1 MLKSYLQFVLAC
13 LVAVLSANL
22 ALAQGTTG
30 SIYGTISDSTGA
42 LVPGAEIIATNLA
55 TNVSRTAK
63 SEQNGAYSLTFLP
76 VGTYRLEASAN
87 GFKKFEQSGI
97 VLEINRSARVDPV
110 LQVGSLTE
118 TVAVNSDAP
127 LVNTSDASIGRMV
140 NNAEI
145 INLPLVNR
153 NVYSLL
159 NLTAGVD
166 SSVSGNSLGNPEQV
180 TVINGSSY
188 GGAGSVNYLLDG
200 GNNITGFKG
209 TGNLSPNPDAVQEF
223 RVVTNSFSA
232 EFGRY
237 SGGVVEVITKS
248 GTNAFHG
255 SLFEYLRNDKL
266 NAYTYGALS
275 KAPLHRNQFGGAL
288 GGPIRKDK
296 TFFFGS
302 YSGLRQRESAFD
314 NSAVVPTALERNGD
328 FSASA
333 RKPKDPVTGQLYG
346 GGIIPMSQ
354 FDPTARRILDQSV
367 PTANSPGNVFQAQ
380 APVPTDSNEYVAKV
394 DHVISTSHQLA
405 ASYFTNRGQNTQ
417 TLAGNLPWS
426 SRTFAWNQQNFNASD
441 TWLLSPTAVNQL
453 RLTYVRNF
461 GGRLNTPEISLGD
474 LGSTFTIQGPP
485 SLPQITVNG
494 YFTLGQGIAGPV
506 SGSNYYGLREL
517 FSLTRS
523 RHTLKFGGEF
533 SLEKFISETTLNNYG
548 TFSFQG
554 NKTGNALADFLL
566 GVPQTMNQDA
576 PINKNENTWY
586 TALFIQDDFRIHPR
600 LVLNL
605 GLRYDLQT
613 PDKDPHDRKLTFIP
627 GRQSVV
633 VSNSLPGLLYPGD
646 PGISRG
652 IFNMAKTNIS
662 PRVGFAWDPMGDG
675 KTSVRAAFGMFYG
688 AVSGQEV
695 DGSTNGQPFS
705 IRQQFNEV
713 KSLSDPY
720 GDLLGG
726 ISPFPFIYD
735 SANPK
740 FVFPAGVAGMNTNFR
755 WPYTYHMNFSI
766 QRQLS
771 KDFSVSASYVSTLG
785 HRLPF
790 SVEQNYPVYRAGAT
804 SSNVNQRRPYASS
817 GLGSVGIV
825 DSVMNTAYHGLQLTA
840 EKRMSRSFSFKAF
853 YTFGKSLEG
862 ARLQNDTTAG
872 GAEDMTNLALER
884 GRTDND
890 RTHNFVLSG
899 IWQINYVSSS
909 HRIARAIANGWTAS
923 TIASAR
929 SGEPLTITAGTDI
942 NLDGSNNDR
951 ANLVGNPYLDP
962 NRSRSQVAAM
972 WFNTNA
978 FATPLVGTDGNA
990 GRNILNGP
998 GQKTIDLALYRDFSI
1013 RESMKLQVRADAT
1026 NAFNIVNLGS
1036 PNTNRSSSLFGQI
1049 RTARD
1054 MRQAQ
1059 LGIRLTF

>member
-1 MLKSYLQFVLAC
+1 VKSYFNSVLIC
-13 LVAVLSANL
+13 VAVALTANF

-30 SIYGTISDSTGA
+30 SIYGTVTDASGA
-42 LVPGAEIIATNLA
+42 IVPDATITATNTA
-55 TNVSRTAK
+55 TNISRTAK
-63 SEQNGAYSLTFLP
+63 SEQSGSYSLTFLP
-76 VGTYRLEASAN
+76 VGTYRLEVNAN
-87 GFKKFEQSGI
+87 GFKKFEQNGI
-97 VLEINRSARVDPV
+97 VLEINRSARVDPS

-118 TVAVNSDAP
+118 TVAVNADAP
-127 LVNTSDASIGRMV
+127 LVNTTDASIGRMV
-140 NNAEI
+140 NNSEI

-223 RVVTNSFSA
+223 RVVTNSFSS
-232 EFGRY
+232 EFGRF

-255 SLFEYLRNDKL
+255 SLFEYLRNTKL
-266 NAYTYGALS
+266 NAYPYGALS
-275 KAPLHRNQFGGAL
+275 KAPLHRNQFGGAI

-302 YSGLRQRESAFD
+302 YSGLRQRETAFA
-314 NSAVVPTALERNGD
+314 NSAIVPTALERNGD

-333 RKPKDPVTGQLYG
+333 RKPRNPANNQLYP
-346 GGIIPMSQ
+346 GGIIPIAQ
-354 FDPTARRILDQSV
+354 FDPTARRILNDSI
-367 PTANSPGNVFQAQ
+367 PEANSPGNVFQAQ
-380 APVPTDSNEYVAKV
+380 TPIPTDSNEYVVKI
-394 DHVISTSHQLA
+394 DHTISASHQLA
-405 ASYFTNRGQNTQ
+405 GSYFTNRGSNIQ

-426 SRTFAWNQQNFNASD
+426 SRTFAWNQQNFNASH
-441 TWLLSPTAVNQL
+441 TWLVSPTAVNQL

-461 GGRLNTPEISLGD
+461 GGRLNTPEMSLGD
-474 LGSTFTIQGPP
+474 LGSKFNIQGPP

-506 SGSNYYGLREL
+506 SGSNYYGLKEL
-517 FSLTRS
+517 FSLTRG
-523 RHTLKFGGEF
+523 RHSLKFGGEF

-554 NKTGNALADFLL
+554 NKSGNALADFLL

-576 PINKNENTWY
+576 PINKNESTWY
-586 TALFIQDDFRIHPR
+586 NALFIQDDFRIHPR
-600 LVLNL
+600 FVLNL

-613 PDKDPHDRKLTFIP
+613 PDTDPHNRKLTFIA
-627 GRQSVV
+627 GRQSTVV
-633 VSNSLPGLLYPGD
+633 PNSLPGLLYPGD

-652 IFNMAKTNIS
+652 IFNMSKTNIS
-662 PRVGFAWDPMGDG
+662 PRIGFAWDPTGDG

-695 DGSTNGQPFS
+695 SGSTNGQPFS
-705 IRQQFNEV
+705 IRQQFNDV
-713 KSLSDPY
+713 RSLTDSY
-720 GDLLGG
+720 GNLPGG
-726 ISPFPFIYD
+726 LSPFPFNYNP
-735 SANPK
+735 ANPS
-740 FVFPAGVAGMNTNFR
+740 FVFPAGVAGMSTNFR
-755 WPYTYHMNFSI
+755 WPYTYHMNFSL

-790 SVEQNYPVYRAGAT
+790 STELNYPVYRTGAT
-804 SSNVNQRRPYASS
+804 SSNVNQRRPYAST
-817 GLGSVGIV
+817 GLSTIGIV
-825 DSVMNTAYHGLQLTA
+825 DSIMNTAYHGLQLTA
-840 EKRMSRSFSFKAF
+840 EKRLSRGFSFKAF

-872 GAEDMTNLALER
+872 GAENMTNLALER

-890 RTHNFVLSG
+890 RRHNFVLSG
-899 IWQINYVSSS
+899 IWRLDYVSSS
-909 HRIARAIANGWTAS
+909 HRIASAIANGWTLS
-923 TIASAR
+923 TIASLR

-942 NLDGSNNDR
+942 NLDGNNNDR
-951 ANLVGNPYLDP
+951 ANVFGYPVLDP
-962 NRSRSQVAAM
+962 HRPRNQVAAM
-972 WFNTNA
+972 WFDTSA
-978 FATPLVGTDGNA
+978 FTTPLVGTDGNA

-998 GQKTIDLALYRDFSI
+998 GQKTIDIAIFRDFRL
-1013 RESMKLQVRADAT
+1013 REIMTLQFRADAT
-1026 NAFNIVNLGS
+1026 NAFNMVNLGN
-1036 PNTNRSSSLFGQI
+1036 PTTNRSSSLFGQI

>member
-1 MLKSYLQFVLAC
+1 MKSCLHSVLICLAAALTANFV
-13 LVAVLSANL
+13 
-22 ALAQGTTG
+22 LAQGTTG
-30 SIYGTISDSTGA
+30 SIYGTVTDATGA
-42 LVPGAEIIATNLA
+42 VVPEATITA
-55 TNVSRTAK
+55 TNVATNISRTAK
-63 SEQNGAYSLTFLP
+63 SEQSGAYSLTFLP
-76 VGTYRLEASAN
+76 VGTYRLEVNAN

-97 VLEINRSARVDPV
+97 VLEINRSARVDPS

-118 TVAVNSDAP
+118 TVAVNADAP

-209 TGNLSPNPDAVQEF
+209 TGNLAPNPDAVQEF
-223 RVVTNSFSA
+223 RVVTNSFSS

-255 SLFEYLRNDKL
+255 SLFEYLRNTKL

-275 KAPLHRNQFGGAL
+275 KAPLHRNQFGGSI
-288 GGPIRKDK
+288 GGPVRKDK

-302 YSGLRQRESAFD
+302 YSGLRQRENAFD
-314 NSAVVPTALERNGD
+314 NSAIVPTSLERTGN

-333 RKPKDPVTGQLYG
+333 KKPRNPVNNQLYPG
-346 GGIIPMSQ
+346 GMIPITQ
-354 FDPTARRILDQSV
+354 FDPTARGILDDSI
-367 PTANSPGNVFQAQ
+367 PEANSPGNVFQAQ
-380 APVPTDSNEYVAKV
+380 TPVPTDSDEYVAKV
-394 DHVISTSHQLA
+394 DHTISDSQQLA
-405 ASYFTNRGQNTQ
+405 ASYFTNRGHNTQ

-426 SRTFAWNQQNFNASD
+426 SRTFAWNQQNFNVGH
-441 TWLLSPTAVNQL
+441 TWLLSPSAVNQL

-461 GGRLNTPEISLGD
+461 GGRLNTPQTSLGD
-474 LGSTFTIQGPP
+474 LGSKFTIQGPP

-506 SGSNYYGLREL
+506 SGSNYYGLKEL
-517 FSLTRS
+517 FSLTRG

-533 SLEKFISETTLNNYG
+533 SLEKFISESTLNNYG

-576 PINKNENTWY
+576 PINKNESTWY
-586 TALFIQDDFRIHPR
+586 TAFFIQDDFRIHPR

-613 PDKDPHDRKLTFIP
+613 PDTDPHDRKLTFMA
-627 GRQSVV
+627 GRQSTVV
-633 VSNSLPGLLYPGD
+633 PNSLPGLLYPGD

-652 IFNMAKTNIS
+652 IFNMAKTNFS
-662 PRVGFAWDPMGDG
+662 PRVGFAWDPTGDG

-705 IRQQFNEV
+705 IRQQFNDV

-720 GDLLGG
+720 GNLPGG
-726 ISPFPFIYD
+726 LSPFPFIYNP
-735 SANPK
+735 ANPK
-740 FVFPAGVAGMNTNFR
+740 FFLPAGVAGMSTRFR
-755 WPYTYHMNFSI
+755 WPYTYHMNFSL

-790 SVEQNYPVYRAGAT
+790 SLEQNYPVYRPGAT

-817 GLGSVGIV
+817 GLSSIGIV
-825 DSVMNTAYHGLQLTA
+825 DSIMNTAYHGLQLTA
-840 EKRMSRSFSFKAF
+840 EKRMSRGFSFKAF
-853 YTFGKSLEG
+853 YTFGKSIEG
-862 ARLQNDTTAG
+862 ARLQNDTTGG

-890 RTHNFVLSG
+890 RKHNFVLSG
-899 IWQINYVSSS
+899 IWQIGYVPSS
-909 HRIARAIANGWTAS
+909 HRVASAIANGWTVS
-923 TIASAR
+923 TIASLR

-951 ANLVGNPYLDP
+951 ANIFGYPVLDP
-962 NRSRSQVAAM
+962 HRPRNEVAAM
-972 WFNTNA
+972 WFDTSVFTA
-978 FATPLVGTDGNA
+978 PLVGSDGNA
-990 GRNILNGP
+990 GRNILDGP
-998 GQKTIDLALYRDFSI
+998 GQKTIDLALFRDF
-1013 RESMKLQVRADAT
+1013 KLGERMTLQFRADAT
-1026 NAFNIVNLGS
+1026 NAFNMVNLGN
-1036 PNTNRSSSLFGQI
+1036 PTTNRSSGLFGQI

-1059 LGIRLTF
+1059 LGVRLTF